1 MISSSWPVGA
11 ELSGLICV
19 FLSSEGCISDQQAG
33 RILRHHYVTGADFLT
48 ALICTN
54 PLTKEG

>member
-1 MISSSWPVGA
+1 MVCHA
-11 ELSGLICV
+11 LILCRKD
-19 FLSSEGCISDQQAG
+19 CIRAVQAV
-33 RILRHHYVTGADFLT
+33 RILRHHYVTSVAILT